1 MTIID
6 YFINLQRFVSIPD
19 KINILMVM
27 QFILILIF
35 IVKIN
40 NLLRFLL
47 IIPILAHSNYSSF
60 QFQHIP
66 ITNKKHIRVNVCVKK
81 CRRKYICT

>member
-19 KINILMVM
+19 KINILMAM
-27 QFILILIF
+27 QFIPILIS

-47 IIPILAHSNYSSF
+47 IIPILAHSNFSSF
-60 QFQHIP
+60 QFQHIS
-66 ITNKKHIRVNVCVKK
+66 ITN
-81 CRRKYICT
+81 

>member
-19 KINILMVM
+19 KINILMAM
-27 QFILILIF
+27 QFIPILIS

-47 IIPILAHSNYSSF
+47 IIHILTHSNFSSF
-60 QFQHIP
+60 QFQHIS
-66 ITNKKHIRVNVCVKK
+66 ITN
-81 CRRKYICT
+81 